1 MRRASAR
8 SILFLNRSW
17 VLLLIGILLLLNPFI
32 VGITDFGDPD
42 RYQYEPAK
50 VAELDG
56 TVDVPPGVDLHES
69 EVVCLNLPPTR
80 ACMLERAIL
89 EADGLV
95 YDGLPRR
102 VLAAD
107 YGYVYDE
114 VDGEDRFYRPV
125 TEETADGRIN
135 YTYEEISSREALDRI
150 STPIQDASPG
160 IRDAI
165 ATGTHVTSDPLAGA
179 ETLIRTEDGYYVVHA
194 TEVYETTSDRR
205 IIVRAF
211 QWIAGFLAIV
221 LIYRAG
227 DRDGRTQ

>member
-1 MRRASAR
+1 MRPPFVRTIR
-8 SILFLNRSW
+8 SRYRSW
-17 VLLLIGILLLLNPFI
+17 VLLLIGILLLMNPFI

-50 VAELDG
+50 VADLDG
-56 TVDVPPGVDLHES
+56 TVDVPPGVDIHES
-69 EVVCLNLPPTR
+69 EVVCLKFPPTR

-89 EADGLV
+89 EQRGLV
-95 YDGLPRR
+95 YDGLPGR

-114 VDGEDRFYRPV
+114 VNGEDRFYRPV
-125 TEETADGRIN
+125 TEETGDGHIN
-135 YTYEEISSREALDRI
+135 YTHEEIPSREALERI

-165 ATGTHVTSDPLAGA
+165 TTGSYVTSDPLAGA
-179 ETLIRTEDGYYVVHA
+179 ETLIRTEDGYYVVHT
-194 TEVYETTSDRR
+194 TEMYETTGERR
-205 IIVRAF
+205 VIVRVF
-211 QWIAGFLAIV
+211 QWIVGILAIV

-227 DRDGRTQ
+227 VRSGQTQ